1 MIIAIDG
8 PAACGKGTLGK
19 RVAAHYGL
27 AHLDTGTLY
36 RAVARETL
44 ARGADPADAG
54 AAASVART
62 LDPASLADPGLRAQR
77 LGETASVVAR
87 HPEVREA
94 LLAYQRN
101 FSRQKPGAVLDGRD
115 IGTVICPDADVK
127 LFVTATPEE
136 RARRRFRRAHANRK
150 PCYRGRSLRRY
161 PPTRRARRES
171 RGRPSGPCRR
181 RGLARHHEFG
191 YRRRVQGSHRVDRC
205 CACAM
210 PGRPFEA
217 HARFA
222 LAHHFF
228 EVFRGRASGGG

>member
-19 RVAAHYGL
+19 RVADHYGL
-27 AHLDTGTLY
+27 AHLDTGTIY

-54 AAASVART
+54 AAASVARN

-94 LLAYQRN
+94 LLAYQRS

-136 RARRRFRRAHANRK
+136 RARRRFRELTQTGSPVTEAEVFDDIRRRDERDANRAAA
-150 PCYRGRSLRRY
+150 PLV
-161 PPTRRARRES
+161 RAEDAVLLDTTNLDIDAAFRAAIE
-171 RGRPSGPCRR
+171 
-181 RGLARHHEFG
+181 LIDA
-191 YRRRVQGSHRVDRC
+191 
-205 CACAM
+205 
-210 PGRPFEA
+210 
-217 HARFA
+217 A
-222 LAHHFF
+222 LAHAGQA
-228 EVFRGRASGGG
+228 V

>member
-19 RVAAHYGL
+19 RLAAHYGL

-94 LLAYQRN
+94 LLAYQRS

-136 RARRRFRRAHANRK
+136 RARRRFRELTQTGSPVTEAEVFDDIRRRDERDANRAAA
-150 PCYRGRSLRRY
+150 PLV
-161 PPTRRARRES
+161 RAEDAVLLDTTNLDIDAAFRAAIE
-171 RGRPSGPCRR
+171 
-181 RGLARHHEFG
+181 LIDA
-191 YRRRVQGSHRVDRC
+191 
-205 CACAM
+205 
-210 PGRPFEA
+210 
-217 HARFA
+217 A
-222 LAHHFF
+222 LAHAGQA
-228 EVFRGRASGGG
+228 V